1 MKRCSK
7 AVLFVS
13 LCLFV
18 FTDLIR
24 ININGN
30 YMMILIGISLFLIVV
45 GFLLLLFSTP
55 VEQIEYKTKSANQFN
70 QKRKQLKTTGIALA
84 WKIDT
89 VKMRTCND
97 VNDFKLSVNRFLFAS
112 LFR

>member
-1 MKRCSK
+1 
-7 AVLFVS
+7 
-13 LCLFV
+13 
-18 FTDLIR
+18 
-24 ININGN
+24 
-30 YMMILIGISLFLIVV
+30 MMILIGISLFLIVV

-89 VKMRTCND
+89 VKVRTCND
-97 VNDFKLSVNRFLFAS
+97 ANDFKLSVNRYLFAS
-112 LFR
+112 LFRE